1 MIVPGCLWCEIDS
14 RSKSTWRTSCFTS
27 LGRNLRNPLGS
38 SNETRKPEQF
48 YIIARILTLQICLR
62 KVACLLRFFRMREKP
77 TGSWLDKREEKYESN
92 LANEVFPL
100 FFFCEKLEFWRYLP
114 GKSNVRPLCKTLETF
129 LQRRTIFSKRR

>member
-100 FFFCEKLEFWRYLP
+100 FFFFLR
-114 GKSNVRPLCKTLETF
+114 KTWVLTISSRQIECSTALQNFRNISTTTNHF
-129 LQRRTIFSKRR
+129 L

>member
-14 RSKSTWRTSCFTS
+14 RSKSTRRSSCFAS

-38 SNETRKPEQF
+38 SDETPKPEQF
-48 YIIARILTLQICLR
+48 YIIARILTHQICLR
-62 KVACLLRFFRMREKP
+62 KVACLLRFFRMREKL
-77 TGSWLDKREEKYESN
+77 TDSWLEKREEKYESN

-100 FFFCEKLEFWRYLP
+100 FFFCEKLGFWRYLP

-129 LQRRTIFSKRR
+129 QQRRTIFSKRR